1 MEAKCNGEQE
11 KIMDVIVCRLDE
23 IIGRNIKIKSEMT
36 ESLNKIYAS
45 QEVEEKVI
53 CNKEPN
59 GYANKIAILLDVLER
74 TTIGHEFNLMHLK
87 QIV

>member
-1 MEAKCNGEQE
+1 METKCNSEQE
-11 KIMDVIVCRLDE
+11 KIMDIIVCRLDE

-36 ESLNKIYAS
+36 ESLNKIYPS

-53 CNKEPN
+53 CNEEAN
-59 GYANKIAILLDVLER
+59 DYANKIAILLDVLER
-74 TTIGHEFNLMHLK
+74 TTTGHEYNLMHLK